1 MSYYDKQIMSL
12 WTENRDIT
20 YDEYS
25 KIGLLTRM
33 LLSPLVW
40 SPAEDD
46 PISKENID
54 ILMELGPMHCI
65 YFDTMLWNS
74 SFGPNKTASFFI
86 NHVEPFAEIY
96 PFTNKISCKITPE
109 KAADVLWLIYY
120 DTITHSSASKI
131 FQAMKTKDD
140 LPYCVAEDLNLVLAN
155 DYEVGG
161 WVSEVLAME
170 SMKKPI
176 DEFKAGKQK
185 AIGAIVGQVIK
196 ASKGKANPKSVKE
209 MITEMIL

>member
-1 MSYYDKQIMSL
+1 MSL
-12 WTENRDIT
+12 WAENRDVT

-25 KIGLLTRM
+25 RLEFFTRM
-33 LLSPLVW
+33 WLNPLVW

-54 ILMELGPMHCI
+54 ILMELGPMHCM
-65 YFDTMLWNS
+65 YFDTMLWDS

-86 NHVEPFAEIY
+86 NYVEPFAEIY

-109 KAADVLWLIYY
+109 QATDVSWLIHY
-120 DTITHSSASKI
+120 DIITHSSASKI

-140 LPYCVAEDLNLVLAN
+140 SPYSVAEDLNLVLAN
-155 DYEVGG
+155 DYEVEV

-209 MITEMIL
+209 MITERIL